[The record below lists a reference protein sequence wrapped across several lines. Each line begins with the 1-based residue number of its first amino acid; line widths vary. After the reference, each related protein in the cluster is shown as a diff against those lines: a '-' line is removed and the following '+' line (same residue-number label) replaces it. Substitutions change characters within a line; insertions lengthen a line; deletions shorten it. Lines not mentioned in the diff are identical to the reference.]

1 MKKTA
6 WIILAFLGLC
16 SVSSAQVCKISG
28 ENDNVE
34 VMQAFF
40 EDESTVVVVVS
51 NDSKDISANV
61 TVSVDIKGLNKGSG
75 CCYELT
81 NLTGKGRALPNQDT
95 QIKIKLPSPYKQN
108 QDKTRITVKNIS
120 GSKCL

>member
-34 VMQAFF
+34 VMSYFF
-40 EDESTVVVVVS
+40 EDETTVVVVVS

-61 TVSVDIKGLNKGSG
+61 TVSVDIKSLNKGIN
-75 CCYELT
+75 CCYDLS

-95 QIKIKLPSPYKQN
+95 QIKIKLPAPYKQN
-108 QDKTRITVKNIS
+108 PDKSRIIVKDIS